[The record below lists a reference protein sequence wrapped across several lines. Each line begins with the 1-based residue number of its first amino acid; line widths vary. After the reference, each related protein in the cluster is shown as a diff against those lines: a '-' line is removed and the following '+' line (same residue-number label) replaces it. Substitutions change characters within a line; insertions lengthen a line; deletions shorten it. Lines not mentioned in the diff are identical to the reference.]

1 MENPAMPK
9 FKPIATVASVL
20 IVSAALSVGATAQP
34 SGSGAKGPGR
44 DMMGPGMMM
53 GPGFMGRGGFAGTCG
68 PAAAGFLGWRIDRIE
83 QVIKPTEAQR
93 GKFDDLKAASDKAS
107 EGLRLACP
115 TEVPT
120 TAVGRMEF
128 MEKRMDAMLQAVKTM
143 RPAFEAFYATL
154 SDEQKGRLD
163 APSDRGRFWR
173 HLW

>member
-1 MENPAMPK
+1 MRKLNHLVAVASVA
-9 FKPIATVASVL
+9 ITTATLAATVA
-20 IVSAALSVGATAQP
+20 AQP
-34 SGSGAKGPGR
+34 IGPGGAGPGR

-53 GPGFMGRGGFAGTCG
+53 GPGFMGRGGFSGSCN

-93 GKFDDLKAASDKAS
+93 AKFDDLKAASDKAS
-107 EGLRLACP
+107 EALRAACP

-128 MEKRMDAMLQAVKTM
+128 MEKRMEVMLQSVKTM

-154 SDEQKGRLD
+154 SDEQKARLD
-163 APSDRGRFWR
+163 SPSERGRFWR

>member
-1 MENPAMPK
+1 MLK
-9 FKPIATVASVL
+9 FNQLITVAAISIATAMFSAS
-20 IVSAALSVGATAQP
+20 ATAQP
-34 SGSGAKGPGR
+34 SGPGATGSGR

-53 GPGFMGRGGFAGTCG
+53 GPGFMGRGGFGRTCS

-83 QVIKPTEAQR
+83 QIIKPTEAQR
-93 GKFDDLKAASDKAS
+93 AKFDDLKAASDKAS
-107 EGLRLACP
+107 EALRLTCP

-128 MEKRMDAMLQAVKTM
+128 MERRMEAMLQSVKTV

-154 SDEQKGRLD
+154 TDEQKARLD
-163 APSDRGRFWR
+163 SPSDRGRFWR